1 MKLRCNGSDI
11 GWLQH
16 REGHIITD
24 SISCIQISIHIYL
37 SYSLNLTVHLNSLS
51 CQCSERVSS
60 NYSCF
65 SEVSQLFW
73 PLMPSWWNVHI
84 LNPLTKSLCC
94 SQRILKST
102 LPFFRDPSIWP
113 HPKRNL
119 GHQCL
124 LTLICHKG
132 NIFNSW
138 RCRGSGPATPRCAS
152 WYVDYFELKVTET
165 LWDQGKHLPIPL
177 TI

>member
-102 LPFFRDPSIWP
+102 LPSSETR
-113 HPKRNL
+113 
-119 GHQCL
+119 
-124 LTLICHKG
+124 
-132 NIFNSW
+132 
-138 RCRGSGPATPRCAS
+138 AS
-152 WYVDYFELKVTET
+152 D
-165 LWDQGKHLPIPL
+165 PIPRGIL
-177 TI
+177 DINAFSRWSVTKGIFSTAEGAGVQDQPPQDVPHGM